1 MSEDLQ
7 RELNSIATGIPDW
20 RKTKILNHDGGIL
33 ADAERIWRPEWWR
46 RAEPR
51 DAGGREIIALV
62 KRAGLGTLR
71 ISDGVE
77 EENEWGKARQNR
89 TGTTVEEV
97 IEHQRDR
104 EKAGVADELS
114 PAENESIQEWFARL
128 AKAIDSKGAKKLFWD
143 ALRAYASRFRGDVS
157 AKKNL
162 DAKLV
167 ATFLKNIQ

>member
-1 MSEDLQ
+1 
-7 RELNSIATGIPDW
+7 
-20 RKTKILNHDGGIL
+20 
-33 ADAERIWRPEWWR
+33 
-46 RAEPR
+46 
-51 DAGGREIIALV
+51 
-62 KRAGLGTLR
+62 
-71 ISDGVE
+71 VE